1 MFYFILILLLLLLR
15 LMSGLNMPPSFYWV
29 LHLRMRASTSM
40 IFCRVVPFWSVTASQ
55 LQMLQSGLLLQVQPS
70 ETAYLYLFYSDIF
83 KPMSIFHLLYMNF
96 HVLSSKDIL
105 TKNFL
110 HIPLEGSSDYF
121 CITHFRG

>member
-1 MFYFILILLLLLLR
+1 MLLCYIARVASLPNFYGQNAYEFGQVILNLFLSCFLLMFCFILILLLLLLR
-15 LMSGLNMPPSFYWV
+15 LMSGLNMPPSFHWV

-83 KPMSIFHLLYMNF
+83 KPPHG
-96 HVLSSKDIL
+96 
-105 TKNFL
+105 
-110 HIPLEGSSDYF
+110 E
-121 CITHFRG
+121 